1 MCSIHG
7 KQRRIK
13 GEQHMSDFIP
23 LSSSADAGR
32 GGQRDGGGGGGNG
45 RRNSYNNARG
55 GGGGGGRGG
64 GGRYNN
70 RRGGRG
76 RSDGRH
82 YRSNSPHGA
91 RDNHR
96 GQQHQ
101 HRNNN
106 RGGGGGHHRARGGGR
121 GRGRFQNT
129 NEIDISGIEEINNT
143 APSSSPSIRMAVQGC
158 SHGSISEIYSTLL
171 SYHTTK
177 TPSLPKIDILLC
189 CGDFQSVR
197 NHSDLL
203 TMAVPPKY
211 RSLGSF
217 HEYYSGE
224 KVAPFLTIFVGGNH
238 EASGY
243 LQELYYG
250 GWVAPNIYYLGV
262 AGCVNVVKGSRRIT
276 IGGISGIYKSFDYNK
291 GHFEQPPYTPNT
303 LRSVYHVRQL
313 NVYRMSLLSSP
324 KIDVMLSHDW
334 PRGIEQY
341 GDVRRLLSQ
350 KKYFRKEVEENN
362 LGSPACERLLYEL
375 KPKWWFAAHLHVKFF
390 AQVCHETK
398 KEESVKEG
406 VGLLVPSQVKQLLK
420 NDAKQ
425 TMMEMSTNKDDAT
438 QTINEHDNSA
448 ATSSSSSGTQTIND
462 EHDSRIS
469 QKEDETNSN
478 SKNDA
483 TTTTSFLGLESTC
496 QENDVQDLT
505 QQMTQF
511 LSLDKCLPR
520 RKHLQ
525 IVNLPLHHDGNN
537 DCNMW
542 IKKQEKDDESD
553 VKEESKDEKV
563 SSTMIDVVEGDG
575 EKVTDRNNNDNTQE
589 DSTPSRSEQ
598 EQITSKKQPPSS
610 DDDNHHQS
618 PANTPQYN
626 CTPQV
631 HLEYDLE
638 WLTILQKTHDLT
650 SSKNQKVILPRHA
663 HAITT
668 QDMTKVY
675 QQFQKHL
682 QIQHPEGNN
691 PFKIPCN
698 FVMTVPPPPPND
710 NEEGNGKKEN
720 DANGGKMVGNP
731 QTDEL
736 LDILGLHHIVTVPY
750 QRDVLA
756 KKDEVEDG
764 KMIVGNEI
772 MQLDGDN
779 DDDDDGNNENYDC
792 NEIDLDGDDHDEDII
807 EEEDGGNENGKN
819 NETCEIEDDN
829 EINVDD
835 EDEEEDELSKLK
847 DISVEEVED
856 EENEGCSGG
865 NISDHMQLKK
875 RPRTGSI
882 PNHSS

>member
-1 MCSIHG
+1 MVHNVRTHITVLTHVSFCFIFSARCKIFIMCSIHG

-23 LSSSADAGR
+23 LSSS
-32 GGQRDGGGGGGNG
+32 
-45 RRNSYNNARG
+45 
-55 GGGGGGRGG
+55 
-64 GGRYNN
+64 
-70 RRGGRG
+70 
-76 RSDGRH
+76 
-82 YRSNSPHGA
+82 HGA

-324 KIDVMLSHDW
+324 
-334 PRGIEQY
+334 
-341 GDVRRLLSQ
+341 
-350 KKYFRKEVEENN
+350 
-362 LGSPACERLLYEL
+362 
-375 KPKWWFAAHLHVKFF
+375 
-390 AQVCHETK
+390 
-398 KEESVKEG
+398 
-406 VGLLVPSQVKQLLK
+406 
-420 NDAKQ
+420 
-425 TMMEMSTNKDDAT
+425 
-438 QTINEHDNSA
+438 
-448 ATSSSSSGTQTIND
+448 
-462 EHDSRIS
+462 
-469 QKEDETNSN
+469 
-478 SKNDA
+478 
-483 TTTTSFLGLESTC
+483 
-496 QENDVQDLT
+496 
-505 QQMTQF
+505 
-511 LSLDKCLPR
+511 
-520 RKHLQ
+520 
-525 IVNLPLHHDGNN
+525 LHHDGNN

-563 SSTMIDVVEGDG
+563 SSTMIE
-575 EKVTDRNNNDNTQE
+575 EIILFI
-589 DSTPSRSEQ
+589 TPTALHR
-598 EQITSKKQPPSS
+598 
-610 DDDNHHQS
+610 
-618 PANTPQYN
+618 
-626 CTPQV
+626 TPQV
-631 HLEYDLE
+631 
-638 WLTILQKTHDLT
+638 
-650 SSKNQKVILPRHA
+650 VA
-663 HAITT
+663 
-668 QDMTKVY
+668 M
-675 QQFQKHL
+675 
-682 QIQHPEGNN
+682 
-691 PFKIPCN
+691 IP
-698 FVMTVPPPPPND
+698 
-710 NEEGNGKKEN
+710 
-720 DANGGKMVGNP
+720 
-731 QTDEL
+731 
-736 LDILGLHHIVTVPY
+736 
-750 QRDVLA
+750 
-756 KKDEVEDG
+756 
-764 KMIVGNEI
+764 
-772 MQLDGDN
+772 
-779 DDDDDGNNENYDC
+779 
-792 NEIDLDGDDHDEDII
+792 
-807 EEEDGGNENGKN
+807 
-819 NETCEIEDDN
+819 
-829 EINVDD
+829 
-835 EDEEEDELSKLK
+835 
-847 DISVEEVED
+847 
-856 EENEGCSGG
+856 
-865 NISDHMQLKK
+865 
-875 RPRTGSI
+875 
-882 PNHSS
+882 

>member
-1 MCSIHG
+1 
-7 KQRRIK
+7 
-13 GEQHMSDFIP
+13 MSDFIP
-23 LSSSADAGR
+23 LSSSVDAGR
-32 GGQRDGGGGGGNG
+32 GGQRDGGGNG

-189 CGDFQSVR
+189 CGDFQSIR

-262 AGCVNVVKGSRRIT
+262 AGCVNVVKGSHRIT

-291 GHFEQPPYTPNT
+291 GHFEHPPYTPNT

-406 VGLLVPSQVKQLLK
+406 VDLLVPSQVKQHLK

-425 TMMEMSTNKDDAT
+425 TMMEKSTNKDDAT

-553 VKEESKDEKV
+553 AKEESKDEKV
-563 SSTMIDVVEGDG
+563 SSAMIDVLEGDG
-575 EKVTDRNNNDNTQE
+575 EKVTDRINNDNTQE
-589 DSTPSRSEQ
+589 DSAPSRSEQ

-626 CTPQV
+626 STPQV

-650 SSKNQKVILPRHA
+650 SSKNQKVILPTHA

-668 QDMTKVY
+668 QDMTKVH

-682 QIQHPEGNN
+682 QKQHPEGNN

-736 LDILGLHHIVTVPY
+736 LGILGLHHIVTVPY
-750 QRDVLA
+750 QRDVLE
-756 KKDEVEDG
+756 KKEEDEVEDG

-779 DDDDDGNNENYDC
+779 NDDDDGNNENYDC
-792 NEIDLDGDDHDEDII
+792 NEIDLDGDDHEDDDHD
-807 EEEDGGNENGKN
+807 EEDGGNDNDKN
-819 NETCEIEDDN
+819 NETCEMEDDN